1 MSEFSIDYTSRDY
14 AGLKADILSLIN
26 LNTGKN
32 WDPTDN
38 SDLGNV
44 LVDAFAY
51 MGDIMSYYIDRV
63 ANETRV
69 DTAVKMDT
77 LLVFASLYGF
87 KPSGP
92 TPAETTLTFT
102 NISSNTVDLPVGT
115 QVMAPLNY
123 GPFSQA
129 YFETTEGYTAIQPNQ
144 AITVAA
150 TEGMTVNTDKEDFID
165 FIYHKPLPA
174 NLGTSDGKPDQEIVI
189 LDTGIIDSSLIVY
202 VGQGVA
208 FSSWSYVDSLT
219 QYGPQDLVFTT
230 KQNEDETLSVIFGD
244 GVNGYIPP
252 NGQLISAT
260 YRTSVGRYGNIVSGA
275 ITEITFIPGNEIGR
289 AHV

>member
-1 MSEFSIDYTSRDY
+1 MSEISIDYTSRDY
-14 AGLKADILSLIN
+14 AALKADIISLIN

-32 WDPTDN
+32 WDPSDN

-69 DTAVKMDT
+69 DTAVKTDT
-77 LLVFASLYGF
+77 LLGFASLYGF

-92 TPAETTLTFT
+92 TPAEVTLTFT
-102 NISSNTVDLPVGT
+102 NISSQVIDLPIGT

-129 YFETTEGYTAIQPNQ
+129 YFETTEGYTSIQPGQ
-144 AITVAA
+144 TISVTA
-150 TEGMTVNTDKEDFID
+150 TEGMTVNT
-165 FIYHKPLPA
+165 
-174 NLGTSDGKPDQEIVI
+174 
-189 LDTGIIDSSLIVY
+189 
-202 VGQGVA
+202 
-208 FSSWSYVDSLT
+208 
-219 QYGPQDLVFTT
+219 
-230 KQNEDETLSVIFGD
+230 
-244 GVNGYIPP
+244 
-252 NGQLISAT
+252 
-260 YRTSVGRYGNIVSGA
+260 
-275 ITEITFIPGNEIGR
+275 EIGR

>member
-77 LLVFASLYGF
+77 LLGFASLYGF

-129 YFETTEGYTAIQPNQ
+129 YFETTAGYTAIQPNQ
-144 AITVAA
+144 TITVAA

-202 VGQGVA
+202 
-208 FSSWSYVDSLT
+208 
-219 QYGPQDLVFTT
+219 
-230 KQNEDETLSVIFGD
+230 
-244 GVNGYIPP
+244 
-252 NGQLISAT
+252 
-260 YRTSVGRYGNIVSGA
+260 
-275 ITEITFIPGNEIGR
+275 EIGR